1 MIDIANVQYRL
12 VIMDEKGKQYNIK
25 DYVDDLGWEQGEK
38 ELSTRISFTTR
49 NEKSTQGLLSSIA
62 KLGCLVGIFA
72 TDGKKDEEV
81 ARGYITT
88 WKPSYSSDSDRFD
101 VKCYDNLYNLQES
114 QDNIYYSSGI
124 GTKSAITKIF
134 DNWEIP
140 LGSYSGPNETHAKL
154 AYKSESLADVI
165 LDILD
170 EYDVKT
176 TFFLVDIWTQKYPEL
191 VKEIVARGHEIGNHS
206 TSHPQMSKLNETQI
220 AKELNTQADNVLAI
234 AGVRPV
240 LFRPPYGDYNNRVIT
255 TARAQGFVPI
265 QWSVDSLD
273 WKNRGAQEIIN
284 RATKVKSGDIV
295 LFHND
300 SQYILDALPAV
311 LKYYA
316 ENGYSVVPISEILL
330 TGETTIDIQGR
341 QQPVS
346 TKIPE
351 V

>member
-1 MIDIANVQYRL
+1 MIKQT
-12 VIMDEKGKQYNIK
+12 VITPRPQTVKKRRPRGAGWLAAHAVSLLSFALLLTISAAYVGALPDTVSVVSGKRELPIYCVNR
-25 DYVDDLGWEQGEK
+25 DDNK
-38 ELSTRISFTTR
+38 ISISFDAAWGGDKT
-49 NEKSTQGLLSSIA
+49 
-62 KLGCLVGIFA
+62 LG
-72 TDGKKDEEV
+72 
-81 ARGYITT
+81 
-88 WKPSYSSDSDRFD
+88 
-101 VKCYDNLYNLQES
+101 
-114 QDNIYYSSGI
+114 
-124 GTKSAITKIF
+124 
-134 DNWEIP
+134 
-140 LGSYSGPNETHAKL
+140 
-154 AYKSESLADVI
+154 I
-165 LDILD
+165 LDLLD
-170 EYDVKT
+170 EYNIKT

-346 TKIPE
+346 IKIPE

>member
-1 MIDIANVQYRL
+1 MIKQT
-12 VIMDEKGKQYNIK
+12 VITPRPQTVKKRRPRGAGWLAAHAVSLLSFALLLTISAAYVGALPDTVSVVSGKRELPIYCVNR
-25 DYVDDLGWEQGEK
+25 DDNK
-38 ELSTRISFTTR
+38 ISISFDAAWGGDKT
-49 NEKSTQGLLSSIA
+49 
-62 KLGCLVGIFA
+62 LG
-72 TDGKKDEEV
+72 
-81 ARGYITT
+81 
-88 WKPSYSSDSDRFD
+88 
-101 VKCYDNLYNLQES
+101 
-114 QDNIYYSSGI
+114 
-124 GTKSAITKIF
+124 
-134 DNWEIP
+134 
-140 LGSYSGPNETHAKL
+140 
-154 AYKSESLADVI
+154 I
-165 LDILD
+165 LDLLD
-170 EYDVKT
+170 EYNIKT

-191 VKEIVARGHEIGNHS
+191 VKEIVTRGHEIGNHS

>member
-1 MIDIANVQYRL
+1 MIKQT
-12 VIMDEKGKQYNIK
+12 VITPRPQTVKKRRPRGAGWLAAHAVSLLSFALLLTISAAYVGALPDTVSVVSGKRELPIYCVNR
-25 DYVDDLGWEQGEK
+25 DDNK
-38 ELSTRISFTTR
+38 ISISFDAAWGGDKT
-49 NEKSTQGLLSSIA
+49 
-62 KLGCLVGIFA
+62 LG
-72 TDGKKDEEV
+72 
-81 ARGYITT
+81 
-88 WKPSYSSDSDRFD
+88 
-101 VKCYDNLYNLQES
+101 
-114 QDNIYYSSGI
+114 
-124 GTKSAITKIF
+124 
-134 DNWEIP
+134 
-140 LGSYSGPNETHAKL
+140 
-154 AYKSESLADVI
+154 I
-165 LDILD
+165 LDLLD
-170 EYDVKT
+170 EYNIKT

-300 SQYILDALPAV
+300 SQCILDALPAV

>member
-1 MIDIANVQYRL
+1 MIKQTVITPRPQTVKKRRPRGAGWLAAHAVSLLSFALLLTISAAYVGALPDTVSVVSGKRELPIYCVNRDDNKIA
-12 VIMDEKGKQYNIK
+12 
-25 DYVDDLGWEQGEK
+25 
-38 ELSTRISFTTR
+38 ISFDAAWGGDKT
-49 NEKSTQGLLSSIA
+49 
-62 KLGCLVGIFA
+62 LG
-72 TDGKKDEEV
+72 
-81 ARGYITT
+81 
-88 WKPSYSSDSDRFD
+88 
-101 VKCYDNLYNLQES
+101 
-114 QDNIYYSSGI
+114 
-124 GTKSAITKIF
+124 
-134 DNWEIP
+134 
-140 LGSYSGPNETHAKL
+140 
-154 AYKSESLADVI
+154 I
-165 LDILD
+165 LDLLD
-170 EYDVKT
+170 EYNIKT

-255 TARAQGFVPI
+255 TAGAQGFVPI
-265 QWSVDSLD
+265 QWSGDSLD

>member
-1 MIDIANVQYRL
+1 MIKQT
-12 VIMDEKGKQYNIK
+12 VITPRPQTVKKRRPRGAGWLAAHAVSLLSFALLLTISAAYVGALPDTVSVVSGKRELPIYCVNR
-25 DYVDDLGWEQGEK
+25 DDNK
-38 ELSTRISFTTR
+38 ISISFDAAWGGDKT
-49 NEKSTQGLLSSIA
+49 
-62 KLGCLVGIFA
+62 LG
-72 TDGKKDEEV
+72 
-81 ARGYITT
+81 
-88 WKPSYSSDSDRFD
+88 
-101 VKCYDNLYNLQES
+101 
-114 QDNIYYSSGI
+114 
-124 GTKSAITKIF
+124 
-134 DNWEIP
+134 
-140 LGSYSGPNETHAKL
+140 
-154 AYKSESLADVI
+154 I
-165 LDILD
+165 LDLLD
-170 EYDVKT
+170 EYNIKT

-316 ENGYSVVPISEILL
+316 ENGYSVVPISEIIL

>member
-1 MIDIANVQYRL
+1 MIKQT
-12 VIMDEKGKQYNIK
+12 VITPRPQTVKKRRPRGAGWLAAHAVSLLSLALLLTISAAYVGALPDTVSVVSGKRELPIYCVNR
-25 DYVDDLGWEQGEK
+25 DDNK
-38 ELSTRISFTTR
+38 ISISFDAAWGGDKT
-49 NEKSTQGLLSSIA
+49 
-62 KLGCLVGIFA
+62 LG
-72 TDGKKDEEV
+72 
-81 ARGYITT
+81 
-88 WKPSYSSDSDRFD
+88 
-101 VKCYDNLYNLQES
+101 
-114 QDNIYYSSGI
+114 
-124 GTKSAITKIF
+124 
-134 DNWEIP
+134 
-140 LGSYSGPNETHAKL
+140 
-154 AYKSESLADVI
+154 I
-165 LDILD
+165 LDLLD
-170 EYDVKT
+170 EYNIKT

>member
-1 MIDIANVQYRL
+1 MIKQT
-12 VIMDEKGKQYNIK
+12 VITPRPQTVKKRRPRGAGWLAAHAVSLLSFALLLTISAAYVGALPDTVSVVSGKRELPIYCVNR
-25 DYVDDLGWEQGEK
+25 DDNK
-38 ELSTRISFTTR
+38 ISISFDAAWGGDKT
-49 NEKSTQGLLSSIA
+49 
-62 KLGCLVGIFA
+62 LG
-72 TDGKKDEEV
+72 
-81 ARGYITT
+81 
-88 WKPSYSSDSDRFD
+88 
-101 VKCYDNLYNLQES
+101 
-114 QDNIYYSSGI
+114 
-124 GTKSAITKIF
+124 
-134 DNWEIP
+134 
-140 LGSYSGPNETHAKL
+140 
-154 AYKSESLADVI
+154 I
-165 LDILD
+165 LDLLD
-170 EYDVKT
+170 EYNIKT

-206 TSHPQMSKLNETQI
+206 TSHQQMSKLNETQI

>member
-1 MIDIANVQYRL
+1 MLKQT
-12 VIMDEKGKQYNIK
+12 VITPRPQTVKKRRPRGAGWLAAHAVSLLSFALLLTISAAYVGALPDTVSVVSGKRELPIYCVNR
-25 DYVDDLGWEQGEK
+25 DDNK
-38 ELSTRISFTTR
+38 ISISFDAAWGGDKT
-49 NEKSTQGLLSSIA
+49 
-62 KLGCLVGIFA
+62 LG
-72 TDGKKDEEV
+72 
-81 ARGYITT
+81 
-88 WKPSYSSDSDRFD
+88 
-101 VKCYDNLYNLQES
+101 
-114 QDNIYYSSGI
+114 
-124 GTKSAITKIF
+124 
-134 DNWEIP
+134 
-140 LGSYSGPNETHAKL
+140 
-154 AYKSESLADVI
+154 I
-165 LDILD
+165 LDLLD
-170 EYDVKT
+170 EYNIKT

>member
-1 MIDIANVQYRL
+1 MIKQT
-12 VIMDEKGKQYNIK
+12 VITPRPQTVKKRRPRGAGGLAAHAVSLLSFALLLTISAAYVGALPDTVSVVSGKRELPIYCVNR
-25 DYVDDLGWEQGEK
+25 DDNK
-38 ELSTRISFTTR
+38 ISISFDAAWGGDKT
-49 NEKSTQGLLSSIA
+49 
-62 KLGCLVGIFA
+62 LG
-72 TDGKKDEEV
+72 
-81 ARGYITT
+81 
-88 WKPSYSSDSDRFD
+88 
-101 VKCYDNLYNLQES
+101 
-114 QDNIYYSSGI
+114 
-124 GTKSAITKIF
+124 
-134 DNWEIP
+134 
-140 LGSYSGPNETHAKL
+140 
-154 AYKSESLADVI
+154 I
-165 LDILD
+165 LDLLD
-170 EYDVKT
+170 EYNIKT

>member
-1 MIDIANVQYRL
+1 MIKQT
-12 VIMDEKGKQYNIK
+12 VITPRPQTVKKRRPRGAGWLAAHAVSLLSFALLLTISAAYVGALPDTVSVVSGKRELPIYCVNR
-25 DYVDDLGWEQGEK
+25 DDNK
-38 ELSTRISFTTR
+38 ISISFDAAWGGDKT
-49 NEKSTQGLLSSIA
+49 
-62 KLGCLVGIFA
+62 LG
-72 TDGKKDEEV
+72 
-81 ARGYITT
+81 
-88 WKPSYSSDSDRFD
+88 
-101 VKCYDNLYNLQES
+101 
-114 QDNIYYSSGI
+114 
-124 GTKSAITKIF
+124 
-134 DNWEIP
+134 
-140 LGSYSGPNETHAKL
+140 
-154 AYKSESLADVI
+154 I
-165 LDILD
+165 LDLLD
-170 EYDVKT
+170 EYNIKT

-191 VKEIVARGHEIGNHS
+191 VKEIVMRGHEIGNHS

-255 TARAQGFVPI
+255 TARVQGFVPI

-284 RATKVKSGDIV
+284 RATKVKSGDIM

>member
-1 MIDIANVQYRL
+1 MIKQT
-12 VIMDEKGKQYNIK
+12 VITPRPQTVKKRRPRGAGWLAAHAVSLLSFALLLTISAAYVGALPDTVSVVSGKRELPVYCVNR
-25 DYVDDLGWEQGEK
+25 DDNK
-38 ELSTRISFTTR
+38 ISISFDAAWGGDKT
-49 NEKSTQGLLSSIA
+49 
-62 KLGCLVGIFA
+62 LG
-72 TDGKKDEEV
+72 
-81 ARGYITT
+81 
-88 WKPSYSSDSDRFD
+88 
-101 VKCYDNLYNLQES
+101 
-114 QDNIYYSSGI
+114 
-124 GTKSAITKIF
+124 
-134 DNWEIP
+134 
-140 LGSYSGPNETHAKL
+140 
-154 AYKSESLADVI
+154 I
-165 LDILD
+165 LDLLD
-170 EYDVKT
+170 EYNIKT

>member
-1 MIDIANVQYRL
+1 MIKQT
-12 VIMDEKGKQYNIK
+12 VITPRPQTVKKRRPRGAGWLAAHAVSLLSFALLLTISAAYVGALPDTVSVVSGKRELPIYCVNR
-25 DYVDDLGWEQGEK
+25 DDNK
-38 ELSTRISFTTR
+38 ISISFDAAWGGDKT
-49 NEKSTQGLLSSIA
+49 
-62 KLGCLVGIFA
+62 LG
-72 TDGKKDEEV
+72 
-81 ARGYITT
+81 
-88 WKPSYSSDSDRFD
+88 
-101 VKCYDNLYNLQES
+101 
-114 QDNIYYSSGI
+114 
-124 GTKSAITKIF
+124 
-134 DNWEIP
+134 
-140 LGSYSGPNETHAKL
+140 
-154 AYKSESLADVI
+154 I
-165 LDILD
+165 LDLLD
-170 EYDVKT
+170 EYNIKT

-234 AGVRPV
+234 AGGRPGI
-240 LFRPPYGDYNNRVIT
+240 FRPPYGDYNNRVIT

>member
-1 MIDIANVQYRL
+1 MIKQT
-12 VIMDEKGKQYNIK
+12 VITPRPQTVKKRRPRGAGWLAAHAVSLLSFALLLTISAAYVGALPDTVSVVSGKRELPIYCVNR
-25 DYVDDLGWEQGEK
+25 DDNK
-38 ELSTRISFTTR
+38 ISISFDAAWGGDKT
-49 NEKSTQGLLSSIA
+49 
-62 KLGCLVGIFA
+62 LG
-72 TDGKKDEEV
+72 
-81 ARGYITT
+81 
-88 WKPSYSSDSDRFD
+88 
-101 VKCYDNLYNLQES
+101 
-114 QDNIYYSSGI
+114 
-124 GTKSAITKIF
+124 
-134 DNWEIP
+134 
-140 LGSYSGPNETHAKL
+140 
-154 AYKSESLADVI
+154 I
-165 LDILD
+165 LDLLD
-170 EYDVKT
+170 EYNIKT

-234 AGVRPV
+234 AGVRSV

>member
-1 MIDIANVQYRL
+1 MIKQT
-12 VIMDEKGKQYNIK
+12 VITPRPQTVKKRRPRGAGWLAAHAVSLLSFALLLTISAAYVGALPDTVSVVSGKRELPIYCVNR
-25 DYVDDLGWEQGEK
+25 DDNK
-38 ELSTRISFTTR
+38 ISISFDAAWGGDKT
-49 NEKSTQGLLSSIA
+49 
-62 KLGCLVGIFA
+62 LG
-72 TDGKKDEEV
+72 
-81 ARGYITT
+81 
-88 WKPSYSSDSDRFD
+88 
-101 VKCYDNLYNLQES
+101 
-114 QDNIYYSSGI
+114 
-124 GTKSAITKIF
+124 
-134 DNWEIP
+134 
-140 LGSYSGPNETHAKL
+140 
-154 AYKSESLADVI
+154 I
-165 LDILD
+165 LDLLD
-170 EYDVKT
+170 EYNIKT

-240 LFRPPYGDYNNRVIT
+240 LFRPPYGDYNNCVIT

>member
-1 MIDIANVQYRL
+1 MIKQT
-12 VIMDEKGKQYNIK
+12 VITPRPQTVKKRRPRGAGWLAVHAVSLLSFALLLTISAAYVGALPDTVSVVSGKRELPIYCVNR
-25 DYVDDLGWEQGEK
+25 DDNK
-38 ELSTRISFTTR
+38 ISISFDAAWGGDKT
-49 NEKSTQGLLSSIA
+49 
-62 KLGCLVGIFA
+62 LG
-72 TDGKKDEEV
+72 
-81 ARGYITT
+81 
-88 WKPSYSSDSDRFD
+88 
-101 VKCYDNLYNLQES
+101 
-114 QDNIYYSSGI
+114 
-124 GTKSAITKIF
+124 
-134 DNWEIP
+134 
-140 LGSYSGPNETHAKL
+140 
-154 AYKSESLADVI
+154 I
-165 LDILD
+165 LDLLD
-170 EYDVKT
+170 EYNIKT

-220 AKELNTQADNVLAI
+220 AKDLNTQADNVLAI

>member
-1 MIDIANVQYRL
+1 MIKQT
-12 VIMDEKGKQYNIK
+12 VITPRPQTVKKRRPRGAGWLAAHAVSLLSFALLLTISAAYVGALPDTVSVVSGKRELPIYCVNR
-25 DYVDDLGWEQGEK
+25 DDNK
-38 ELSTRISFTTR
+38 ISISFDAAW
-49 NEKSTQGLLSSIA
+49 GGA
-62 KLGCLVGIFA
+62 KTLG
-72 TDGKKDEEV
+72 
-81 ARGYITT
+81 
-88 WKPSYSSDSDRFD
+88 
-101 VKCYDNLYNLQES
+101 
-114 QDNIYYSSGI
+114 
-124 GTKSAITKIF
+124 
-134 DNWEIP
+134 
-140 LGSYSGPNETHAKL
+140 
-154 AYKSESLADVI
+154 I
-165 LDILD
+165 LDLLD
-170 EYDVKT
+170 EYNIKT

-316 ENGYSVVPISEILL
+316 ESGYSVVPISEILL

>member
-1 MIDIANVQYRL
+1 MIKQT
-12 VIMDEKGKQYNIK
+12 VITPRPQTVKKRRPRGADWLAAHAVSLLSFALLLTISAAYVGALPDTVSVVSGKRELPIYCVNR
-25 DYVDDLGWEQGEK
+25 DDNK
-38 ELSTRISFTTR
+38 ISISFDAAWGGDKT
-49 NEKSTQGLLSSIA
+49 
-62 KLGCLVGIFA
+62 LG
-72 TDGKKDEEV
+72 
-81 ARGYITT
+81 
-88 WKPSYSSDSDRFD
+88 
-101 VKCYDNLYNLQES
+101 
-114 QDNIYYSSGI
+114 
-124 GTKSAITKIF
+124 
-134 DNWEIP
+134 
-140 LGSYSGPNETHAKL
+140 
-154 AYKSESLADVI
+154 I
-165 LDILD
+165 LDLLD
-170 EYDVKT
+170 EYNIKT

>member
-1 MIDIANVQYRL
+1 MIKQT
-12 VIMDEKGKQYNIK
+12 VITPRPQTVKKRRPRGAGWLAAHAVSLLSFALLLTISAAYVGALPDTVSVVSGKRELPIYCVNR
-25 DYVDDLGWEQGEK
+25 DDNK
-38 ELSTRISFTTR
+38 ISISFDAAWGGDKT
-49 NEKSTQGLLSSIA
+49 
-62 KLGCLVGIFA
+62 LG
-72 TDGKKDEEV
+72 
-81 ARGYITT
+81 
-88 WKPSYSSDSDRFD
+88 
-101 VKCYDNLYNLQES
+101 
-114 QDNIYYSSGI
+114 
-124 GTKSAITKIF
+124 
-134 DNWEIP
+134 
-140 LGSYSGPNETHAKL
+140 
-154 AYKSESLADVI
+154 I
-165 LDILD
+165 LDLLD
-170 EYDVKT
+170 EYNIQT

-300 SQYILDALPAV
+300 SQYILDALPAE

>member
-1 MIDIANVQYRL
+1 MIKQT
-12 VIMDEKGKQYNIK
+12 VITPRPQTVKKRRPRGAGWLAAHAVSLLSFALLLTISAAYVGALPDTVSVVSGKRELPIYCVNR
-25 DYVDDLGWEQGEK
+25 DDNK
-38 ELSTRISFTTR
+38 ISISFDAAWGGDKT
-49 NEKSTQGLLSSIA
+49 
-62 KLGCLVGIFA
+62 LG
-72 TDGKKDEEV
+72 
-81 ARGYITT
+81 
-88 WKPSYSSDSDRFD
+88 
-101 VKCYDNLYNLQES
+101 
-114 QDNIYYSSGI
+114 
-124 GTKSAITKIF
+124 
-134 DNWEIP
+134 
-140 LGSYSGPNETHAKL
+140 
-154 AYKSESLADVI
+154 I
-165 LDILD
+165 LDLLD
-170 EYDVKT
+170 EYNIKT

-265 QWSVDSLD
+265 PWSVDSLV

>member
-1 MIDIANVQYRL
+1 MRFLIITKKQLMLGICALIAVGSATAFAGNDRKLPIYCVETEKKQIAISFDAAWGNDDTQTLIDILKEYNVP
-12 VIMDEKGKQYNIK
+12 
-25 DYVDDLGWEQGEK
+25 
-38 ELSTRISFTTR
+38 
-49 NEKSTQGLLSSIA
+49 A
-62 KLGCLVGIFA
+62 
-72 TDGKKDEEV
+72 
-81 ARGYITT
+81 
-88 WKPSYSSDSDRFD
+88 
-101 VKCYDNLYNLQES
+101 
-114 QDNIYYSSGI
+114 
-124 GTKSAITKIF
+124 
-134 DNWEIP
+134 
-140 LGSYSGPNETHAKL
+140 
-154 AYKSESLADVI
+154 
-165 LDILD
+165 
-170 EYDVKT
+170 
-176 TFFLVDIWTQKYPEL
+176 TFFVVGSWVDKYPES
-191 VKEIVARGHEIGNHS
+191 VKALSDAGHQVQNHS
-206 TSHPQMSKLNETQI
+206 NTHPHMPQLSKQQMRDELESCNSKI
-220 AKELNTQADNVLAI
+220 KAI
-234 AGVRPV
+234 TGVCPT
-240 LFRPPYGDYNNRVIT
+240 LLRPPYGDYNNRVIT
-255 TARAQGFVPI
+255 TARVQGFVPI

>member
-1 MIDIANVQYRL
+1 MIKQT
-12 VIMDEKGKQYNIK
+12 VITPRPQTVKKRRPRGAGWLAAHAVSLLSFALLLTISAAYVGALPDTVSVVSGKRELPIYCVNR
-25 DYVDDLGWEQGEK
+25 DDNK
-38 ELSTRISFTTR
+38 ISISFDAAWGGDKT
-49 NEKSTQGLLSSIA
+49 
-62 KLGCLVGIFA
+62 LG
-72 TDGKKDEEV
+72 
-81 ARGYITT
+81 
-88 WKPSYSSDSDRFD
+88 
-101 VKCYDNLYNLQES
+101 
-114 QDNIYYSSGI
+114 
-124 GTKSAITKIF
+124 
-134 DNWEIP
+134 
-140 LGSYSGPNETHAKL
+140 
-154 AYKSESLADVI
+154 I
-165 LDILD
+165 LDLLD
-170 EYDVKT
+170 EYNIKT

-255 TARAQGFVPI
+255 IARVQGFVPI

>member
-1 MIDIANVQYRL
+1 MIKQT
-12 VIMDEKGKQYNIK
+12 VITPRPQTAQKRRPRGAGWLAAHAVSLLSFALLLTISAAYVGALPDTVSVVSGKRELPIYCVNR
-25 DYVDDLGWEQGEK
+25 DDNK
-38 ELSTRISFTTR
+38 ISISFDAAWGGDKT
-49 NEKSTQGLLSSIA
+49 
-62 KLGCLVGIFA
+62 LG
-72 TDGKKDEEV
+72 
-81 ARGYITT
+81 
-88 WKPSYSSDSDRFD
+88 
-101 VKCYDNLYNLQES
+101 
-114 QDNIYYSSGI
+114 
-124 GTKSAITKIF
+124 
-134 DNWEIP
+134 
-140 LGSYSGPNETHAKL
+140 
-154 AYKSESLADVI
+154 I
-165 LDILD
+165 LDLLD
-170 EYDVKT
+170 EYNIKT

>member
-1 MIDIANVQYRL
+1 MIKQT
-12 VIMDEKGKQYNIK
+12 VITPRPQTVKKRRPRGAGWLDAHAVSLLSFALLLTISAAYVGALPDTVSVVSGKRELPIYCVNR
-25 DYVDDLGWEQGEK
+25 DDNK
-38 ELSTRISFTTR
+38 ISISFDAAWGGDKT
-49 NEKSTQGLLSSIA
+49 
-62 KLGCLVGIFA
+62 LG
-72 TDGKKDEEV
+72 
-81 ARGYITT
+81 
-88 WKPSYSSDSDRFD
+88 
-101 VKCYDNLYNLQES
+101 
-114 QDNIYYSSGI
+114 
-124 GTKSAITKIF
+124 
-134 DNWEIP
+134 
-140 LGSYSGPNETHAKL
+140 
-154 AYKSESLADVI
+154 I
-165 LDILD
+165 LDLLD
-170 EYDVKT
+170 EYNIKT

-316 ENGYSVVPISEILL
+316 ESGYSVVPISEILL

>member
-1 MIDIANVQYRL
+1 MIKQT
-12 VIMDEKGKQYNIK
+12 VITPRPQTVKKRRPRGAGWLAAHAVSLLSFALLLTISAAYVGALPDTVSVVSGKRELPIYCVNR
-25 DYVDDLGWEQGEK
+25 DDNK
-38 ELSTRISFTTR
+38 ISISFDAAWGGDKT
-49 NEKSTQGLLSSIA
+49 
-62 KLGCLVGIFA
+62 LG
-72 TDGKKDEEV
+72 
-81 ARGYITT
+81 
-88 WKPSYSSDSDRFD
+88 
-101 VKCYDNLYNLQES
+101 
-114 QDNIYYSSGI
+114 
-124 GTKSAITKIF
+124 
-134 DNWEIP
+134 
-140 LGSYSGPNETHAKL
+140 
-154 AYKSESLADVI
+154 I
-165 LDILD
+165 LDLLD
-170 EYDVKT
+170 EYNIKT

-240 LFRPPYGDYNNRVIT
+240 LFRPPYGDDNNRVIT

>member
-1 MIDIANVQYRL
+1 MIKQT
-12 VIMDEKGKQYNIK
+12 VITPRPQTVKKRRPRGAGWLAAHAVSLLSFALLLTISAAYVGALPDTVSVVSGKRELPIYC
-25 DYVDDLGWEQGEK
+25 VTRDDNK
-38 ELSTRISFTTR
+38 ISISFDAAWGGDKT
-49 NEKSTQGLLSSIA
+49 
-62 KLGCLVGIFA
+62 LG
-72 TDGKKDEEV
+72 
-81 ARGYITT
+81 
-88 WKPSYSSDSDRFD
+88 
-101 VKCYDNLYNLQES
+101 
-114 QDNIYYSSGI
+114 
-124 GTKSAITKIF
+124 
-134 DNWEIP
+134 
-140 LGSYSGPNETHAKL
+140 
-154 AYKSESLADVI
+154 I
-165 LDILD
+165 LDLLD
-170 EYDVKT
+170 EYNIKT

>member
-1 MIDIANVQYRL
+1 MIKQT
-12 VIMDEKGKQYNIK
+12 VITPRPQTVKKRRPRGAGWLAAHAVSLLSFALLLTISAAYVGALPDTVSVVSGKRELPIYCVNR
-25 DYVDDLGWEQGEK
+25 DDNK
-38 ELSTRISFTTR
+38 ISISFDAAWGGDKT
-49 NEKSTQGLLSSIA
+49 
-62 KLGCLVGIFA
+62 LG
-72 TDGKKDEEV
+72 
-81 ARGYITT
+81 
-88 WKPSYSSDSDRFD
+88 
-101 VKCYDNLYNLQES
+101 
-114 QDNIYYSSGI
+114 
-124 GTKSAITKIF
+124 
-134 DNWEIP
+134 
-140 LGSYSGPNETHAKL
+140 
-154 AYKSESLADVI
+154 I
-165 LDILD
+165 LDLLD
-170 EYDVKT
+170 EYNIKT

-191 VKEIVARGHEIGNHS
+191 VNEIVAQGHEIGNHS

>member
-1 MIDIANVQYRL
+1 MIKQT
-12 VIMDEKGKQYNIK
+12 VITPRPQTVKKRRPRGAGWLAAHAVSLLSFALLLTISAAYVGALPDTVSVVSGKRELPIYCVNR
-25 DYVDDLGWEQGEK
+25 DDNK
-38 ELSTRISFTTR
+38 ISISFDAAWGGDKT
-49 NEKSTQGLLSSIA
+49 
-62 KLGCLVGIFA
+62 LG
-72 TDGKKDEEV
+72 
-81 ARGYITT
+81 
-88 WKPSYSSDSDRFD
+88 
-101 VKCYDNLYNLQES
+101 
-114 QDNIYYSSGI
+114 
-124 GTKSAITKIF
+124 
-134 DNWEIP
+134 
-140 LGSYSGPNETHAKL
+140 
-154 AYKSESLADVI
+154 I
-165 LDILD
+165 LDLLD
-170 EYDVKT
+170 EYNIKT

-295 LFHND
+295 LFHHD

>member
-1 MIDIANVQYRL
+1 MIKQT
-12 VIMDEKGKQYNIK
+12 VITPRPQTVKKRRPRGAGWLAAHAVSLLSFALLLTISAAYVGALPDTVSVVSGKRELPIYCVNR
-25 DYVDDLGWEQGEK
+25 DDNK
-38 ELSTRISFTTR
+38 ISISFDAAWGGDKT
-49 NEKSTQGLLSSIA
+49 
-62 KLGCLVGIFA
+62 LG
-72 TDGKKDEEV
+72 
-81 ARGYITT
+81 
-88 WKPSYSSDSDRFD
+88 
-101 VKCYDNLYNLQES
+101 
-114 QDNIYYSSGI
+114 
-124 GTKSAITKIF
+124 
-134 DNWEIP
+134 
-140 LGSYSGPNETHAKL
+140 
-154 AYKSESLADVI
+154 I
-165 LDILD
+165 LDLLD
-170 EYDVKT
+170 EYNIKT

-234 AGVRPV
+234 VGIRPV

>member
-1 MIDIANVQYRL
+1 MIKQT
-12 VIMDEKGKQYNIK
+12 VITPRPQTVKKRRPRGAGWLAAHAVSLLSFALLLTISAAYVGALPDTVSVVSGKRELPIYCVNR
-25 DYVDDLGWEQGEK
+25 DDNK
-38 ELSTRISFTTR
+38 ISISFDAAWGGDKT
-49 NEKSTQGLLSSIA
+49 
-62 KLGCLVGIFA
+62 LG
-72 TDGKKDEEV
+72 
-81 ARGYITT
+81 
-88 WKPSYSSDSDRFD
+88 
-101 VKCYDNLYNLQES
+101 
-114 QDNIYYSSGI
+114 
-124 GTKSAITKIF
+124 
-134 DNWEIP
+134 
-140 LGSYSGPNETHAKL
+140 
-154 AYKSESLADVI
+154 I
-165 LDILD
+165 LDLLD
-170 EYDVKT
+170 EYNIKT

-220 AKELNTQADNVLAI
+220 AKELNTQADNVRAI

>member
-1 MIDIANVQYRL
+1 MIKQT
-12 VIMDEKGKQYNIK
+12 VITPRPQTVKKRRPRGAGWLAAHAVSLLSFALLLTISAAYVGALPDTVSVVSGKRELPIYCVNR
-25 DYVDDLGWEQGEK
+25 DDNK
-38 ELSTRISFTTR
+38 ISISFDAAWGGDKT
-49 NEKSTQGLLSSIA
+49 
-62 KLGCLVGIFA
+62 LG
-72 TDGKKDEEV
+72 
-81 ARGYITT
+81 
-88 WKPSYSSDSDRFD
+88 
-101 VKCYDNLYNLQES
+101 
-114 QDNIYYSSGI
+114 
-124 GTKSAITKIF
+124 
-134 DNWEIP
+134 
-140 LGSYSGPNETHAKL
+140 
-154 AYKSESLADVI
+154 I
-165 LDILD
+165 LDLLD
-170 EYDVKT
+170 EYNIKT

-316 ENGYSVVPISEILL
+316 ENGSSVVPISEILL

>member
-1 MIDIANVQYRL
+1 MIKQT
-12 VIMDEKGKQYNIK
+12 VITPRPQTVKKRRPREAGWLAAHAVSLLSFALLLTISAAYVGALPDTVSVVSGKRELPIYCVNR
-25 DYVDDLGWEQGEK
+25 DDNK
-38 ELSTRISFTTR
+38 ISISFDAAWGGDKT
-49 NEKSTQGLLSSIA
+49 
-62 KLGCLVGIFA
+62 LG
-72 TDGKKDEEV
+72 
-81 ARGYITT
+81 
-88 WKPSYSSDSDRFD
+88 
-101 VKCYDNLYNLQES
+101 
-114 QDNIYYSSGI
+114 
-124 GTKSAITKIF
+124 
-134 DNWEIP
+134 
-140 LGSYSGPNETHAKL
+140 
-154 AYKSESLADVI
+154 I
-165 LDILD
+165 LELLD
-170 EYDVKT
+170 EYNIKT

>member
-1 MIDIANVQYRL
+1 MIKQT
-12 VIMDEKGKQYNIK
+12 VITPRPQTVKKRRPRGAGWLAAHAVSLLSFALLLTISAAYVGALPDTVSVVSGKRELPIYCVNR
-25 DYVDDLGWEQGEK
+25 DDNK
-38 ELSTRISFTTR
+38 ISISFDAAWGGDKT
-49 NEKSTQGLLSSIA
+49 
-62 KLGCLVGIFA
+62 LG
-72 TDGKKDEEV
+72 
-81 ARGYITT
+81 
-88 WKPSYSSDSDRFD
+88 
-101 VKCYDNLYNLQES
+101 
-114 QDNIYYSSGI
+114 
-124 GTKSAITKIF
+124 
-134 DNWEIP
+134 
-140 LGSYSGPNETHAKL
+140 
-154 AYKSESLADVI
+154 I
-165 LDILD
+165 LDLLD
-170 EYDVKT
+170 EYNIKT

-206 TSHPQMSKLNETQI
+206 TSHLQMSKLNETQI

>member
-1 MIDIANVQYRL
+1 MIKQT
-12 VIMDEKGKQYNIK
+12 VITPRPQTVKKRRPRGAGWLAVHAVSLLSFALLLTISAAYVGALPDTVSVVSGKRELPIYCVNR
-25 DYVDDLGWEQGEK
+25 DDNK
-38 ELSTRISFTTR
+38 ISISFDAAWGGDKT
-49 NEKSTQGLLSSIA
+49 
-62 KLGCLVGIFA
+62 LG
-72 TDGKKDEEV
+72 
-81 ARGYITT
+81 
-88 WKPSYSSDSDRFD
+88 
-101 VKCYDNLYNLQES
+101 
-114 QDNIYYSSGI
+114 
-124 GTKSAITKIF
+124 
-134 DNWEIP
+134 
-140 LGSYSGPNETHAKL
+140 
-154 AYKSESLADVI
+154 I
-165 LDILD
+165 LDLLD
-170 EYDVKT
+170 EYNIKT

>member
-1 MIDIANVQYRL
+1 MIKQT
-12 VIMDEKGKQYNIK
+12 VITPRPQTVKKRRPRGAGWLAAHAVSLLSFALLLTISAAYVGALPDTISVVSGKRELPIYCVNR
-25 DYVDDLGWEQGEK
+25 DDNK
-38 ELSTRISFTTR
+38 ISISFDAAWGGDKT
-49 NEKSTQGLLSSIA
+49 
-62 KLGCLVGIFA
+62 LG
-72 TDGKKDEEV
+72 
-81 ARGYITT
+81 
-88 WKPSYSSDSDRFD
+88 
-101 VKCYDNLYNLQES
+101 
-114 QDNIYYSSGI
+114 
-124 GTKSAITKIF
+124 
-134 DNWEIP
+134 
-140 LGSYSGPNETHAKL
+140 
-154 AYKSESLADVI
+154 I
-165 LDILD
+165 LDLLD
-170 EYDVKT
+170 EYNIKT

>member
-1 MIDIANVQYRL
+1 MIKQT
-12 VIMDEKGKQYNIK
+12 VITPRPQTVKKRRPRGA
-25 DYVDDLGWEQGEK
+25 GW
-38 ELSTRISFTTR
+38 LAAHAVS
-49 NEKSTQGLLSSIA
+49 LLSFALLLTISAAYVGALPDTVSVVSGKRELPIYCVNRDDNKISISLDA
-62 KLGCLVGIFA
+62 AWGGDKTLG
-72 TDGKKDEEV
+72 
-81 ARGYITT
+81 
-88 WKPSYSSDSDRFD
+88 
-101 VKCYDNLYNLQES
+101 
-114 QDNIYYSSGI
+114 
-124 GTKSAITKIF
+124 
-134 DNWEIP
+134 
-140 LGSYSGPNETHAKL
+140 
-154 AYKSESLADVI
+154 I
-165 LDILD
+165 LDLLD
-170 EYDVKT
+170 EYNIKT
-176 TFFLVDIWTQKYPEL
+176 TFFLVDISTQKYPEL

>member
-1 MIDIANVQYRL
+1 MIKQT
-12 VIMDEKGKQYNIK
+12 VITPRPQTVKKRRPRGAGWLAAHAASLLSFALLLTISAAYVGALPDTVSVVSGKRELPIYCVNR
-25 DYVDDLGWEQGEK
+25 DDNK
-38 ELSTRISFTTR
+38 ISISFDAAWGGDKT
-49 NEKSTQGLLSSIA
+49 
-62 KLGCLVGIFA
+62 LG
-72 TDGKKDEEV
+72 
-81 ARGYITT
+81 
-88 WKPSYSSDSDRFD
+88 
-101 VKCYDNLYNLQES
+101 
-114 QDNIYYSSGI
+114 
-124 GTKSAITKIF
+124 
-134 DNWEIP
+134 
-140 LGSYSGPNETHAKL
+140 
-154 AYKSESLADVI
+154 I
-165 LDILD
+165 LDLLD
-170 EYDVKT
+170 EYNIKT